1 MSHRREIKNVI
12 LHCDG
17 SCSGNPGPG
26 GWAAILVYGVHE
38 RELTGSAPS
47 TTNNRMELTA
57 AVHGLRALKEPCAVA
72 VRTDS
77 RYLVNAFANAWI
89 DGWQRRDWKNPK
101 GQPVANRDLWE
112 ALLAEAARHDVTW
125 EWAEGHA
132 GEPFNE
138 RAHDLAVAA
147 CAGALGE
154 RMTSGHRAR
163 RAESSRSGRG
173 GWDESSP
180 WQEFE
185 RKRWSEEARLARCPE
200 CGHAG
205 GRHIRGCSRA

>member
-1 MSHRREIKNVI
+1 MKSVL

-17 SCSGNPGPG
+17 SCSGNPGAG
-26 GWAAILVYGVHE
+26 GWASILVYGSHE
-38 RELTGSAPS
+38 RELSGNALE

-57 AVHGLRALKEPCAVA
+57 AIQGLRGLKEPCAVT

-77 RYLVNAFANAWI
+77 RYLVNAFTQ
-89 DGWQRRDWKNPK
+89 GWLDHWRHREWKNAK
-101 GQPVANRDLWE
+101 NEPVPNRDLWE
-112 ALLAEAARHDVTW
+112 ALLAEAAHHQITW
-125 EWAEGHA
+125 EWVEGHA
-132 GEPFNE
+132 GDPLNE
-138 RAHDLAVAA
+138 RCHSMAVAA
-147 CAGALGE
+147 CEAAGGGKKTAQ
-154 RMTSGHRAR
+154 R
-163 RAESSRSGRG
+163 RASPSGVGRG

-205 GRHIRGCSRA
+205 GRHMRGCSRA

>member
-1 MSHRREIKNVI
+1 MKNVT

-26 GWAAILVYGVHE
+26 GWAAILVYRAHE
-38 RELTGSAPS
+38 RELTGSAPN

-57 AVHGLRALKEPCAVA
+57 AIHGLRALKEPCSVT

-77 RYLVNAFANAWI
+77 RFLVDAFVNGWL
-89 DGWQRRDWKNPK
+89 DGWQRQEWKNTK
-101 GQPVANRDLWE
+101 GQPVPNRDLWE
-112 ALLAEAARHDVTW
+112 DLLAETAHHEVTW
-125 EWAEGHA
+125 EWVKGHA
-132 GEPFNE
+132 GDALNE
-138 RAHDLAVAA
+138 RCHSIAVAA
-147 CAGALGE
+147 CEAVRGGQKAAP
-154 RMTSGHRAR
+154 SKAS
-163 RAESSRSGRG
+163 SSRGRG

-185 RKRWSEEARLARCPE
+185 RKRWSEEARLTRCPE

>member
-1 MSHRREIKNVI
+1 VKNVI

-26 GWAAILVYGVHE
+26 GWAAILTYKGHE
-38 RELTGSAPS
+38 RELSGGEPR

-57 AVHGLRALKEPCAVA
+57 AIQGLRALKEPCAVT

-77 RYLVNAFANAWI
+77 RYLINAFTE
-89 DGWQRRDWKNPK
+89 GWLHDWQNREWKNAK
-101 GQPVANRDLWE
+101 GELVPNRDLWE
-112 ALLAEAARHDVTW
+112 TLLAEAARHKVTW
-125 EWAEGHA
+125 EWVEGHA

-138 RAHDLAVAA
+138 RTHTMAVAA
-147 CAGALGE
+147 CEAAEGGKKTAQ
-154 RMTSGHRAR
+154 RSATRSGV
-163 RAESSRSGRG
+163 GRG

>member
-1 MSHRREIKNVI
+1 MKNVI

-17 SCSGNPGPG
+17 SCSGNPGAG
-26 GWAAILVYGVHE
+26 GWAAILTYGGHE
-38 RELTGSAPS
+38 RELSGSAPS

-57 AVHGLRALKEPCAVA
+57 AIHGLRALKEPCAVR

-77 RYLVNAFANAWI
+77 RYLVSAFTE
-89 DGWQRRDWKNPK
+89 GWLDEWRNREWKNAK
-101 GQPVANRDLWE
+101 GQPVPNRDLWE
-112 ALLAEAARHDVTW
+112 ALLAVASHHDVTW
-125 EWAEGHA
+125 EWVEGHA
-132 GEPFNE
+132 GEQFNE
-138 RAHDLAVAA
+138 RAHMLAVAA
-147 CAGALGE
+147 CEGALGGKA
-154 RMTSGHRAR
+154 TSR
-163 RAESSRSGRG
+163 RKAKHGESLRIGRG

>member
-1 MSHRREIKNVI
+1 MKSVI

-26 GWAAILVYGVHE
+26 GWAVILVYRVHE
-38 RELTGSAPS
+38 RELSGSAPK

-57 AVHGLRALKEPCAVA
+57 PIEGFRALKESCAVT

-77 RYLVNAFANAWI
+77 RYLVNAFANNWL
-89 DGWQRRDWKNPK
+89 DGWQRQVWKNRR
-101 GQPVANRDLWE
+101 GQSVPNRDLWE

-125 EWAEGHA
+125 EWVEGHA
-132 GEPFNE
+132 GDLFNE
-138 RAHDLAVAA
+138 RCHSMAVAA
-147 CAGALGE
+147 CQAA
-154 RMTSGHRAR
+154 RSGRKTAR
-163 RAESSRSGRG
+163 RRASSSGIGRG

-200 CGHAG
+200 CGHAE
-205 GRHIRGCSRA
+205 GRHIRGCSRG